1 MAKQNKHYEWNW
13 PMLGA
18 GVLLFAA
25 AAMLAAGSGWAA
37 DEKPAPTTTADPNVP
52 MKELRLMIRSLTK
65 DDLKVEADGWVA
77 VLKEQAGRV
86 DRNKIEAIEE
96 VYMIE
101 NGLLQAAGSKL
112 PTVER
117 RSGEDRRKAD
127 SQDFFA
133 RGGIDRR
140 SGVEARQ
147 QSEKE

>member
-1 MAKQNKHYEWNW
+1 
-13 PMLGA
+13 
-18 GVLLFAA
+18 
-25 AAMLAAGSGWAA
+25 
-37 DEKPAPTTTADPNVP
+37 
-52 MKELRLMIRSLTK
+52 MIRSLTK

-101 NGLLQAAGSKL
+101 NGLLQDAKGSL
-112 PTVER
+112 QSVER

-140 SGVEARQ
+140 SGAEARQ

>member
-1 MAKQNKHYEWNW
+1 
-13 PMLGA
+13 
-18 GVLLFAA
+18 
-25 AAMLAAGSGWAA
+25 
-37 DEKPAPTTTADPNVP
+37 
-52 MKELRLMIRSLTK
+52 MIRSLTK

-77 VLKEQAGRV
+77 LLKEQAGRV

-96 VYMIE
+96 MHMIE
-101 NGLLQAAGSKL
+101 NGLLQDAGSKL

-127 SQDFFA
+127 SEDFFA

-140 SGVEARQ
+140 SGVEARR